1 MEEMLKECQQDIA
14 VIQRKNKKLK
24 DQPKSAT
31 RDALLLNWETIL
43 YELQNRVG
51 QMKKY
56 MEEGDKVS
64 GE

>member
-1 MEEMLKECQQDIA
+1 MMKQIIHECEQDIA
-14 VIQRKNKKLK
+14 VIQRKIKKLK
-24 DQPKSAT
+24 AQPKTAT

-56 MEEGDKVS
+56 MEEGDKLN
-64 GE
+64 E